1 MNIFLRQAIE
11 RVQRVINTLLPDVK
25 LAFDGAIVVSET
37 LRDARMMPRFPAHG
51 SIKAYPD
58 LFNKKDIAPPPVD
71 WHDKPPP
78 PSAEYGEGEV
88 CCRSGLS

>member
-25 LAFDGAIVVSET
+25 LAFDGAIVVPET

-58 LFNKKDIAPPPVD
+58 LFNKKDIAPPP
-71 WHDKPPP
+71 
-78 PSAEYGEGEV
+78 G
-88 CCRSGLS
+88 GLT